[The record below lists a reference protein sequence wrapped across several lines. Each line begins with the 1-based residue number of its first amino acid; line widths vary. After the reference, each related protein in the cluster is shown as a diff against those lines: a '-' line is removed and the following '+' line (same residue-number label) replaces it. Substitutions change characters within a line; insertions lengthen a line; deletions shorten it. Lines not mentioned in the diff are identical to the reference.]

1 MNGPQRAPRS
11 LLAAWALCCVT
22 AAAVFLVYLATSVGA
37 GRGEVVLPLD
47 DVYIHFQYARQLA
60 SGEPYVYNPGEAP
73 TSGATSFLYPY
84 LLAGG
89 HALGFHDL
97 TLGLWALGLGALGL
111 LASGWLVL
119 LLARLG
125 GLPLGFALIGAL
137 TFMLSGP
144 VSWHF
149 MSGMETALVVTA
161 ALLALYM
168 LLSWRYRGLVAA
180 AVLLAL
186 TRPEGAIMAL
196 ILTGVAGLRLWFEH
210 LTYTAPR
217 DRSPWVAL
225 WLLLPVLAITVQPTV
240 NLLLTG
246 SASSTGGESKTLL
259 GMVPFF
265 PLVVIERVLGNFGH
279 MLAEFVTGANWGTPG
294 DFTPLL
300 LGPLALLGM
309 VAAFAQ
315 PRLRFA
321 GLVLAGWL
329 LVVAAAVSLLDTA
342 FWHFKRYQM
351 PLIALLY
358 PLALWGAWWLGQ
370 SISSRINYGTGRIAA
385 ALLLL
390 GFAMTAM
397 ANATEFLRLYGVNVE
412 NVMAQP
418 LPMARWL
425 AANTPPDAVVA
436 VHDVGMMRYV
446 GQHHTVDMVGL
457 TTPGAADA
465 WRHGPGAVAQFLMAH
480 EPRPDYV
487 AAYISA
493 RGLNYLADTGIY
505 GELLAGFGADYA
517 PEDNVALGA
526 EFQGIYLAD
535 WSHVEPGDGY
545 ALQGSLESFLQRP
558 TPRPAVLVDVVDVA
572 FLDSEHAHEYN
583 WHNRQVAPGFATEV
597 YQMDYVSC
605 PSASQRRQAGVQSC
619 TVLDGGRR
627 IDHYEAFTLSLTPG
641 EDALLVTR
649 LHPRWR
655 GTFNIYANGEFVA
668 TRWIPE
674 IPGRWLEV
682 PTLIPG
688 ALVSEQTRVRIV
700 PDVPGG
706 YYMPYRHFAYQGL
719 ADPHPWLDNTPLIAW
734 QDGAITLTHIDRQQR
749 DQQLALWFHW
759 YTDGSARGDYVF
771 FVHVYD
777 DLDAPPVRQL
787 DQRPAANT
795 LPPGNWIPG
804 IFVDPVV
811 VDLADLPAG
820 RYRVAFGFYDAI
832 SGERLL
838 SAPPGGDYEVTPD
851 GRILFADEIEIDD
864 DV

>member
-1 MNGPQRAPRS
+1 MNAPRRAPKP
-11 LLAAWALCCVT
+11 LLVAWALCCAV
-22 AAAVFLVYLATSVGA
+22 AAVVFLVYLAASVNA
-37 GRGEVVLPLD
+37 GQGEVVLPLD

-60 SGEPYVYNPGEAP
+60 SGEPYVYNPGEPP

-89 HALGFHDL
+89 HLVGFRELALGV
-97 TLGLWALGLGALGL
+97 WALGLGTLGL

-125 GLPLGFALIGAL
+125 GLPLGLALLGAL

-144 VSWHF
+144 VAWHF

-161 ALLALYM
+161 TLLALYM
-168 LLSWRYRGLVAA
+168 LVSWRYRALIAA
-180 AVLLAL
+180 AALLAL
-186 TRPEGAIMAL
+186 SRPEGSIMAL
-196 ILTGVAGLRLWFEH
+196 ILVGVAGLRLWFEH
-210 LTYTAPR
+210 LAYTAPR
-217 DRSPWVAL
+217 DASPWRAA
-225 WLLLPVLAITVQPTV
+225 WLAIPVLACAVQPTV
-240 NLLLTG
+240 NLLLT
-246 SASSTGGESKTLL
+246 SSMSSTGGEAKNLL

-265 PLVVIERVLGNFGH
+265 PLVVMERIVGNFGR
-279 MLAEFVTGANWGTPG
+279 MLAEFATGTNWNAPG

-300 LGPLALLGM
+300 LGPLALLGI

-321 GLVLAGWL
+321 GLLLIGWL
-329 LVVAAAVSLLDTA
+329 LAVAAAISLLDTA

-358 PLALWGAWWLGQ
+358 PLALWGAWWLGE
-370 SISSRINYGTGRIAA
+370 SISRHVNYGVGRIAA
-385 ALLLL
+385 ALLLI
-390 GFAMTAM
+390 GFAISAVPT
-397 ANATEFLRLYGVNVE
+397 TREFLRLYDVNVR
-412 NVMAQP
+412 NVTAQP

-425 AANTPPDAVVA
+425 EANTPADAVVA

-446 GQHHTVDMVGL
+446 GQRHTVDMVGL

-480 EPRPDYV
+480 EPRPDYI

-493 RGLNYLADTGIY
+493 RGLNYLAETGIY

-535 WSHVEPGDGY
+535 WSRVEPDSGY
-545 ALQGSLESFLQRP
+545 ALQGSLEPVLQRP
-558 TPRPAVLVDVVDVA
+558 APGPAALVDVVDVA
-572 FLDSEHAHEYN
+572 FLDSEQAHEYN
-583 WHNRQVAPGFATEV
+583 WRNRQHAPGFATEV

-605 PSASQRRQAGVQSC
+605 PGSIQRRQAGVPGC

-627 IDHYEAFTLSLTPG
+627 IDDHETFTLSLTPS

-655 GTFNIYANGEFVA
+655 GTFDVYANGRYVA

-682 PTLIPG
+682 PTLIP
-688 ALVSEQTRVRIV
+688 AELVSEWTRIRIV

-719 ADPHPWLDNTPLIAW
+719 ADLHPWMDDTPLIAW
-734 QDGAITLTHIDRQQR
+734 QDGAIRLTHVDLQQR
-749 DQQLALWFHW
+749 EEQLALWFHW
-759 YTDGSARGDYVF
+759 YTRGQARGDYVF
-771 FVHVYD
+771 FVHLYD
-777 DLDAPPVRQL
+777 DLDAPPVRQS
-787 DQRPAANT
+787 DQRPGSNT

-804 IFVDPVV
+804 AFVDPVV
-811 VDLADLPAG
+811 VDLTDLPSG
-820 RYRVAFGFYDAI
+820 RYQVAIGFYDAFN
-832 SGERLL
+832 GERLQPL
-838 SAPPGGDYEVTPD
+838 PPGDNYQLMPD
-851 GRILFADEIEIDD
+851 GRILFVDEIEITD